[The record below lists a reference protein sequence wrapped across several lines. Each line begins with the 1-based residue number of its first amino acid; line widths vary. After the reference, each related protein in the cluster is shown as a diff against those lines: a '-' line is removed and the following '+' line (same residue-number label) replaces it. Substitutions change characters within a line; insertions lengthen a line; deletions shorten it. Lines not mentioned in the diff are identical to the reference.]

1 MKLIAQKKLFFQDGG
16 SDKVYEIDLCEVGA
30 GRFVVNY
37 RYGRRGSTLREGAET
52 PSPVPQAEAQRVF
65 DRLVAS
71 KLKKGYRELLSAVP
85 PAHKPSPSPAQ
96 PSPRDASAH
105 KDAVLRRLH
114 LQAQAQVR
122 AQPKSGKK
130 AWPSPRAIWRA
141 GEMALPEAVPLLL
154 QLLLSSG
161 SSVRDYSIAWA
172 LARCARALPADSPHR
187 PPTFSALGRLADDA
201 TGKPEVRHIAAEA
214 LRLLS
219 DEKARAARVADLAS
233 RLPLELGPLARNG
246 TPAAFQQALS
256 SYLASPDALSHHRYD
271 VLETLYLM
279 DSPTVRPA
287 LLDALRAAPLR
298 PGAFRTLR
306 RLLKAAELRRDGE
319 VFGLLAYR
327 VEKERPFYRKGRW
340 RTYTTSEGRS
350 LPSNDVPRERA
361 AGRLAFSEA
370 TRTYL
375 RRRAWRALRR
385 LGQLGDPDYVNLA
398 VGVLLPFSDADA
410 GSPRERSHYD
420 YRSRK
425 TGYTRWDTFSSFWAF
440 NHVLY
445 GRSTRY
451 RPQRNAKA
459 FRCAPSYRPG
469 GPEQPEREESFPNLW
484 EARPAGLLHLLA
496 ESACTRVHLFATKAL
511 RDMPRLLSELDI
523 DTVLMLLSRPF
534 ETTARLGFDLARER
548 YQPAA
553 PDHTLVQAMAHCA
566 YAPGR
571 EQARRWIDEDR
582 PHFLQ
587 DADLLASLCT
597 GPHRD
602 TRAFARDLLASS
614 LLPAPRAQALI
625 ARLVATLLATSDEVL
640 AADLAEILLRAFAMP
655 LRSLGVPVI
664 LDLLRH
670 PLQKVQ
676 ELGATVLLTHELPAA
691 QLPDEALSLLLRS
704 PFEPV
709 RGIGARLL
717 GQLPDLALLQR
728 ASLLAS
734 LSAHELPDL
743 RAAVR
748 PVLRRLAATYP
759 EFAQRL
765 GAALLLM
772 LSHKESAEGVHAHL
786 CRLLRED
793 LAAALESVPREAAL
807 ALCDA
812 PSAPAQELAALLLHR
827 HPEWAD
833 ATGIAAIVHL
843 ASHEIKAIREAS
855 WAYLRRALPRLQQ
868 DPADLAQG
876 VRVLSAAWDDSR
888 AFGFALCREH
898 LDARHLTPTILI
910 GICDSI
916 REDVQAL
923 GRELITRFFNEES
936 GPEYL
941 LKLSEHPQTAL
952 QLFATNYLTRY
963 AADQPERLRAL
974 TPYFHAVLCQVNRGG
989 LARRR
994 VHDFL
999 RAEAAKS
1006 RDAAAIVAEI
1016 LGRHSATMAIMDR
1029 ARCIET
1035 LLAIGRAYPDIP
1047 VPLQMLQAQARTG
1060 KREGRHAL

>member
-1 MKLIAQKKLFFQDGG
+1 MKLIAQKKLFYQDGS
-16 SDKVYEIDLCEVGA
+16 SDKVYEVDLCEVGT

-52 PSPVPQAEAQRVF
+52 PSPVPQAEAQRIF
-65 DRLVAS
+65 DRLVGS

-85 PAHKPSPSPAQ
+85 PAHKPSPAPAQ
-96 PSPRDASAH
+96 PSPRDATAH
-105 KDAVLRRLH
+105 KDAVLRRLSP
-114 LQAQAQVR
+114 QAQTQA
-122 AQPKSGKK
+122 KGKGGKK

-141 GEMALPEAVPLLL
+141 GEMALPEAVPLFL

-161 SSVRDYSIAWA
+161 TPVRDYAIAWA
-172 LARCARALPADSPHR
+172 LARCARALPADSPHL
-187 PPTFSALGRLADDA
+187 PPTFAALGRLANDA
-201 TGKPEVRHIAAEA
+201 AGKPEVRHIAAEA

-219 DEKARAARVADLAS
+219 DEKARAARAADLAS

-256 SYLASPDALSHHRYD
+256 LYLSSPEALTHHRYD
-271 VLETLYLM
+271 VLETLYLI
-279 DSPTVRPA
+279 DSPAVRPA
-287 LLDALRAAPLR
+287 LLDALRNAPLR

-340 RTYTTSEGRS
+340 RTYVTCEGRS
-350 LPSNDVPRERA
+350 LQSQEVVRERA

-375 RRRAWRALRR
+375 RRRAWRTLRR

-398 VGVLLPFSDADA
+398 VGVLLPFSDADGGA
-410 GSPRERSHYD
+410 PRERSHYD
-420 YRSRK
+420 YRTRK
-425 TGYTRWDTFSSFWAF
+425 TSYTRWDTFSPFWAF

-469 GPEQPEREESFPNLW
+469 GPDQPEREESFPHLW

-496 ESACTRVHLFATKAL
+496 ESACTRVHLFAVKAL

-534 ETTARLGFDLARER
+534 EATARLGFDLARER

-553 PDHTLVQAMAHCA
+553 PDHTLVQAMSHCA

-582 PHFLQ
+582 PHFLK
-587 DADLLASLCT
+587 DPDLLASLCT

-602 TRAFARDLLASS
+602 TRSYARDLLASS
-614 LLPAPRAQALI
+614 LLPAPAAQALI
-625 ARLVATLLATSDEVL
+625 ARLVATLLAGSDEAL
-640 AADLAEILLRAFAMP
+640 TADLAEILLRAFAMP
-655 LRSLGVPVI
+655 LRSLGVPVL

-676 ELGATVLLTHELPAA
+676 ELGATILLTHELPAA
-691 QLPDEALSLLLRS
+691 QLPDDVLSLLLRS

-717 GQLPDLALLQR
+717 GQLPDQALLTR
-728 ASLLAS
+728 AALLAA

-743 RAAVR
+743 RAAIR
-748 PVLRRLAATYP
+748 PVLRRLAGAYP
-759 EFAQRL
+759 AFAQDL
-765 GAALLLM
+765 GAAFLSM

-793 LAAALESVPREAAL
+793 LSAALARVPREAAL

-812 PSAPAQELAALLLHR
+812 PSVPAQELAATLLQQNIA
-827 HPEWAD
+827 WAD
-833 ATGIAAIVHL
+833 HTGIAAIVHL

-855 WAYLRRALPRLQQ
+855 WAYLRRALPRLQA
-868 DPADLAQG
+868 DPVDLAQG
-876 VRVLSAAWDDSR
+876 VRVLEATWEDSR

-898 LDARHLTPTILI
+898 LDDRHLTPTILI
-910 GICDSI
+910 GICDSV

-923 GRELITRFFNEES
+923 GRELITRFFTEES

-941 LKLSEHPQTAL
+941 LKLSEHPQPAL

-999 RAEAAKS
+999 RAEALKH
-1006 RDAAAIVAEI
+1006 RDAAEIVAEI

-1035 LLAIGRAYPDIP
+1035 LLAIGKTYPDIP
-1047 VPLQMLQAQARTG
+1047 VPLQVKAPRAVTQAQAR
-1060 KREGRHAL
+1060 RE